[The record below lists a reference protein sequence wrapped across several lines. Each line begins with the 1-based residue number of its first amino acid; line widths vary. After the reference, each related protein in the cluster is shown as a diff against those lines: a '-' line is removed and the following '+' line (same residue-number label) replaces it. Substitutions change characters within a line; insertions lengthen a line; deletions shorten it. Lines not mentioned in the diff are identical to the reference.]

1 MSTKKEPK
9 FEYGI
14 EITKPWSIEMY
25 DHNET
30 LGEKL
35 RIELMETLDKIV
47 KYQDE
52 GELRKF
58 SKAICYSSFG
68 EGYSYDDIIK
78 ETQKDIE
85 TIPNFQLN
93 EDFDYLEEQGY
104 IKKQPKRFI
113 GYGK

>member
-1 MSTKKEPK
+1 MAKKQPK

-25 DHNET
+25 DHNEI

-35 RIELMETLDKIV
+35 RIELMETLDEIV

-58 SKAICYSSFG
+58 SKVICIHSFG
-68 EGYSYDDIIK
+68 EGYSVDDIIK
-78 ETQKDIE
+78 ETQEDIE

-93 EDFDYLEEQGY
+93 DDFDYLEGNGY
-104 IKKQPKRFI
+104 ITRQTKRFI

>member
-1 MSTKKEPK
+1 MAKKEPK

-25 DHNET
+25 NHNET

-58 SKAICYSSFG
+58 SKAICIHSFG
-68 EGYSYDDIIK
+68 EGYSVDDIIK
-78 ETQKDIE
+78 ETQEDIE

>member
-1 MSTKKEPK
+1 MAKKQPK

-25 DHNET
+25 DHNEI

-35 RIELMETLDKIV
+35 RIELMETLNTIV
-47 KYQDE
+47 EHQGEDE
-52 GELRKF
+52 IRKL
-58 SKAICYSSFG
+58 SKAICYHGFG
-68 EGYSYDDIIK
+68 EGYSYDDIVN
-78 ETQKDIE
+78 ETRLDIE
-85 TIPNFQLN
+85 TLPNFQLN

-104 IKKQPKRFI
+104 ISKQPKRFI

>member
-1 MSTKKEPK
+1 MAKKQPN

-25 DHNET
+25 DHNEI

-35 RIELMETLDKIV
+35 RIELMETLDEIV
-47 KYQDE
+47 KYQGEDE
-52 GELRKF
+52 IRKF
-58 SKAICYSSFG
+58 SKAICYHGFG
-68 EGYSYDDIIK
+68 EGYSYDDIVN
-78 ETQKDIE
+78 ETRLDIE
-85 TIPNFQLN
+85 TLPNFQLN

>member
-1 MSTKKEPK
+1 MTKKQPK

-14 EITKPWSIEMY
+14 EITKPWSIQMY

-58 SKAICYSSFG
+58 SKAICIHTFG
-68 EGYSYDDIIK
+68 EGYSVDDIIK

-93 EDFDYLEEQGY
+93 EDFDYLEERGY

>member
-1 MSTKKEPK
+1 MAKKQPN

-25 DHNET
+25 DHNEI

-35 RIELMETLDKIV
+35 RIELMETLNTIV
-47 KYQDE
+47 EHQGEDE
-52 GELRKF
+52 IRKF
-58 SKAICYSSFG
+58 SKAICYHGFG
-68 EGYSYDDIIK
+68 EGYSYDDIVN
-78 ETQKDIE
+78 ETRLDIE
-85 TIPNFQLN
+85 TLPNFQLN

>member
-1 MSTKKEPK
+1 MAKKQPK

-14 EITKPWSIEMY
+14 EITKPWSIQMY

-58 SKAICYSSFG
+58 SKAICIHTFG
-68 EGYSYDDIIK
+68 EGYSVDDIIK

-93 EDFDYLEEQGY
+93 EDFDYLEERGY

>member
-1 MSTKKEPK
+1 
-9 FEYGI
+9 
-14 EITKPWSIEMY
+14 
-25 DHNET
+25 
-30 LGEKL
+30 
-35 RIELMETLDKIV
+35 METLDEIV

-58 SKAICYSSFG
+58 SKAICIHSFG
-68 EGYSYDDIIK
+68 EGYSVDDIIK

>member
-1 MSTKKEPK
+1 MAKKQPK

-25 DHNET
+25 DHNEI

-35 RIELMETLDKIV
+35 RIELMETLNTIV
-47 KYQDE
+47 EHQGEDE
-52 GELRKF
+52 IRKF
-58 SKAICYSSFG
+58 SKAICYHGFG
-68 EGYSYDDIIK
+68 EGYSYDDIVN
-78 ETQKDIE
+78 ETRLDIE
-85 TIPNFQLN
+85 TLPNFQLN

-104 IKKQPKRFI
+104 IKKQHKRFI

>member
-1 MSTKKEPK
+1 MAKKEPK

-14 EITKPWSIEMY
+14 EITKPWSREMY
-25 DHNET
+25 DHNEE

-35 RIELMETLDKIV
+35 RIELMETLDRIV
-47 KYQDE
+47 KYKDE

-58 SKAICYSSFG
+58 SKAICYHSFG
-68 EGYSYDDIIK
+68 EGYSVDDIIK
-78 ETQKDIE
+78 ETQEDIE

-93 EDFDYLEEQGY
+93 EDFDYLEGNGY
-104 IKKQPKRFI
+104 ISKQPKRFI

>member
-1 MSTKKEPK
+1 MAKKQPK

-14 EITKPWSIEMY
+14 EITKPWSIQMY

-58 SKAICYSSFG
+58 SKAICIHTFG
-68 EGYSYDDIIK
+68 EGYSVDDIIK

>member
-1 MSTKKEPK
+1 MAKKKPK

-25 DHNET
+25 NHNET

-35 RIELMETLDKIV
+35 RIELMETLDRIV
-47 KYQDE
+47 KYKDE

-58 SKAICYSSFG
+58 SKAICYHGFG
-68 EGYSYDDIIK
+68 EGYSVDDIIE
-78 ETQKDIE
+78 ETQQDIE

>member
-1 MSTKKEPK
+1 MAKKQPK

-25 DHNET
+25 NHNEE

-35 RIELMETLDKIV
+35 RIELMETLDRIV
-47 KYQDE
+47 KYKDE

-68 EGYSYDDIIK
+68 EGYSVDGIIK
-78 ETQKDIE
+78 ETQEDIE

-93 EDFDYLEEQGY
+93 EDFDYLEEHGY